1 MAYKIISQIIYG
13 LSLSVNLSSYFKATK
28 AIRYL
33 GDHYTSIDGPIS
45 LFTIDNFPDTTSD

>member
-13 LSLSVNLSSYFKATK
+13 LSLSVNLSSYFKTTK

-45 LFTIDNFPDTTSD
+45 LFTIDNFPNTTRD

>member
-1 MAYKIISQIIYG
+1 MAYKIIRQIIYA
-13 LSLSVNLSSYFKATK
+13 LSLSVNLASYFKATK